1 MKNDIEKLLVEARQV
16 AISAPVLFPMLEK
29 RKTSSLQKLLS
40 TYRDGGEKYL
50 PIIAELFVIETIRQE
65 LEAKLEYLNLKE
77 NK

>member
-1 MKNDIEKLLVEARQV
+1 MKEEIEKLLVEARQV
-16 AISAPVLFPMLEK
+16 AVASPILFPMLER

-40 TYRDGGEKYL
+40 TYRDGGVDYL
-50 PIIAELFVIETIRQE
+50 PIIAELFVIETMRQE